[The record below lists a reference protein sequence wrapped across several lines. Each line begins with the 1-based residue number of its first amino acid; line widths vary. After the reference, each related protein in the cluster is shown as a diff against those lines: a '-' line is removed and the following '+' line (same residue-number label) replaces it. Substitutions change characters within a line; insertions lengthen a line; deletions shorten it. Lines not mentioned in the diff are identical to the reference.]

1 MHIFW
6 IKDFF
11 FKKSNSPLCYFCKD
25 EDEAVFHLYFY
36 WPNIRYLWN
45 QWNIY
50 LAGDLTLPPQTLQA
64 ALFGIS
70 EKNNTENVILYHLF
84 LIFKLYVYHA
94 KEKGFLNVMRLMSQ
108 IIKIK
113 EIE

>member
-1 MHIFW
+1 M
-6 IKDFF
+6 
-11 FKKSNSPLCYFCKD
+11 
-25 EDEAVFHLYFY
+25 
-36 WPNIRYLWN
+36 
-45 QWNIY
+45 
-50 LAGDLTLPPQTLQA
+50 LPPQTLQA
-64 ALFGIS
+64 ALFGIC

-94 KEKGFLNVMRLMSQ
+94 RKKGFLNVMRLMSQ